1 MEFKLDINEEWV
13 ARIQDELGTDG
24 VPLESQ
30 MLAAI
35 QRVTLQSEL
44 NKQIE
49 REKQRYQAVVQQLT
63 AAKEAE
69 LEG

>member
-49 REKQRYQAVVQQLT
+49 REKQRYQAVVQQLM